1 MNSVLLIDMLQKMF
15 QMFFK
20 LKKVQM
26 KSVMA
31 KRSLL
36 MQRCKTKGLKIAV
49 RQVLDDEERAKIVRL
64 DEGYYIFRDIWNSTA
79 YLAKKRKETFA
90 MI

>member
-1 MNSVLLIDMLQKMF
+1 
-15 QMFFK
+15 MFFK

-36 MQRCKTKGLKIAV
+36 MRRCKTKGLKIAV
-49 RQVLDDEERAKIVRL
+49 RQVLDDQERAKIVRL
-64 DEGYYIFRDIWNSTA
+64 DEG
-79 YLAKKRKETFA
+79 
-90 MI
+90 